1 MVVVASKDAAGEV
14 RKELFSPEIL
24 KGNAAVLMKWCGAD
38 PPPPPPPTS
47 RCPLLLA
54 APGPCPT
61 ALPYFSSRGAGI
73 GEESSTQALRVGA
86 PRTPQSRGADPPPP
100 SLPPSPLPDPT
111 SNPTHTHAAFPLR
124 SRTFGAIVAGLVAG
138 ILGLTGIW
146 GALCYFAANG
156 LISAVLYQTL
166 GTRRQ
171 KFFPS
176 KKSYFLD
183 GLTAQIA
190 TFILFWTLA
199 YDIVHIF

>member
-1 MVVVASKDAAGEV
+1 M
-14 RKELFSPEIL
+14 
-24 KGNAAVLMKWCGAD
+24 
-38 PPPPPPPTS
+38 
-47 RCPLLLA
+47 
-54 APGPCPT
+54 
-61 ALPYFSSRGAGI
+61 
-73 GEESSTQALRVGA
+73 
-86 PRTPQSRGADPPPP
+86 
-100 SLPPSPLPDPT
+100 
-111 SNPTHTHAAFPLR
+111 
-124 SRTFGAIVAGLVAG
+124 AGLVAG

>member
-1 MVVVASKDAAGEV
+1 MPCEWGRRGPRGRE
-14 RKELFSPEIL
+14 ELTPL
-24 KGNAAVLMKWCGAD
+24 PPPP
-38 PPPPPPPTS
+38 PPPPPPPTPP
-47 RCPLLLA
+47 RLTP
-54 APGPCPT
+54 PPT
-61 ALPYFSSRGAGI
+61 LPTPALP
-73 GEESSTQALRVGA
+73 
-86 PRTPQSRGADPPPP
+86 
-100 SLPPSPLPDPT
+100 LPL
-111 SNPTHTHAAFPLR
+111 H

-138 ILGLTGIW
+138 ILGLTGFW

-156 LISAVLYQTL
+156 FISAVLYQTL